1 MTILYFVAYS
11 FCYMVSLLPFWVLYR
26 ISDLF
31 YVLLYHIIKYKR
43 KVVRNNLRIS
53 FPQKG
58 ENEILAIEK
67 KFYAFLCD
75 QFVET
80 IKLCS
85 ITEKG
90 INKRMA
96 FEGLPEMVS
105 ELENE
110 NKNFAFLYM
119 GHYGNWEW
127 LSLLATKVQ
136 EHNSKM
142 VNGYIYYPLKMKIFD
157 RILLK
162 LRNRLGG
169 KSIAIK
175 DTIRRIIELEE
186 NSRKAII
193 AFVSDQA
200 PLWSGKYHWSYFFQ
214 WETPVFTGAEQ
225 MGKHVDALIFYA
237 EMERTRRGYYRCTIS
252 RMVNDI
258 QQHADYE
265 VTDLFMRKL
274 ECTINKAPSY
284 WLWTHDRWIRTRDE
298 IIVWYRQFTHKKE

>member
-142 VNGYIYYPLKMKIFD
+142 VNGYIYYPLKNKIFD

-200 PLWSGKYHWSYFFQ
+200 PLWSGKYHW
-214 WETPVFTGAEQ
+214 
-225 MGKHVDALIFYA
+225 
-237 EMERTRRGYYRCTIS
+237 
-252 RMVNDI
+252 
-258 QQHADYE
+258 
-265 VTDLFMRKL
+265 
-274 ECTINKAPSY
+274 
-284 WLWTHDRWIRTRDE
+284 
-298 IIVWYRQFTHKKE
+298 KK

>member
-90 INKRMA
+90 I
-96 FEGLPEMVS
+96 
-105 ELENE
+105 
-110 NKNFAFLYM
+110 
-119 GHYGNWEW
+119 GNGCHCW
-127 LSLLATKVQ
+127 
-136 EHNSKM
+136 
-142 VNGYIYYPLKMKIFD
+142 PLKYKNITQKWSMAI
-157 RILLK
+157 
-162 LRNRLGG
+162 
-169 KSIAIK
+169 SI
-175 DTIRRIIELEE
+175 IR
-186 NSRKAII
+186 
-193 AFVSDQA
+193 
-200 PLWSGKYHWSYFFQ
+200 
-214 WETPVFTGAEQ
+214 
-225 MGKHVDALIFYA
+225 
-237 EMERTRRGYYRCTIS
+237 
-252 RMVNDI
+252 
-258 QQHADYE
+258 
-265 VTDLFMRKL
+265 
-274 ECTINKAPSY
+274 
-284 WLWTHDRWIRTRDE
+284 
-298 IIVWYRQFTHKKE
+298 

>member
-80 IKLCS
+80 IKL
-85 ITEKG
+85 
-90 INKRMA
+90 
-96 FEGLPEMVS
+96 
-105 ELENE
+105 
-110 NKNFAFLYM
+110 
-119 GHYGNWEW
+119 YGNWEW

-142 VNGYIYYPLKMKIFD
+142 VNGYIYYPLKNKIFD

-284 WLWTHDRWIRTRDE
+284 WLWTHDRWIRTREE

>member
-1 MTILYFVAYS
+1 MKTKI
-11 FCYMVSLLPFWVLYR
+11 SLSSTWD
-26 ISDLF
+26 IT
-31 YVLLYHIIKYKR
+31 
-43 KVVRNNLRIS
+43 
-53 FPQKG
+53 
-58 ENEILAIEK
+58 AI
-67 KFYAFLCD
+67 
-75 QFVET
+75 
-80 IKLCS
+80 
-85 ITEKG
+85 
-90 INKRMA
+90 
-96 FEGLPEMVS
+96 
-105 ELENE
+105 
-110 NKNFAFLYM
+110 
-119 GHYGNWEW
+119 
-127 LSLLATKVQ
+127 
-136 EHNSKM
+136 
-142 VNGYIYYPLKMKIFD
+142 VNGYIYYPLKNKIFD

-252 RMVNDI
+252 RIVNDI

-284 WLWTHDRWIRTRDE
+284 WLWTHDRWIRTREE

>member
-31 YVLLYHIIKYKR
+31 YVLLYHIIKYKK

-85 ITEKG
+85 ITETG

-96 FEGLPEMVS
+96 FEGLHEMVS

-127 LSLLATKVQ
+127 LSLLAMGNQ
-136 EHNSKM
+136 
-142 VNGYIYYPLKMKIFD
+142 
-157 RILLK
+157 
-162 LRNRLGG
+162 
-169 KSIAIK
+169 
-175 DTIRRIIELEE
+175 TI
-186 NSRKAII
+186 
-193 AFVSDQA
+193 
-200 PLWSGKYHWSYFFQ
+200 
-214 WETPVFTGAEQ
+214 
-225 MGKHVDALIFYA
+225 
-237 EMERTRRGYYRCTIS
+237 
-252 RMVNDI
+252 
-258 QQHADYE
+258 
-265 VTDLFMRKL
+265 
-274 ECTINKAPSY
+274 
-284 WLWTHDRWIRTRDE
+284 
-298 IIVWYRQFTHKKE
+298 